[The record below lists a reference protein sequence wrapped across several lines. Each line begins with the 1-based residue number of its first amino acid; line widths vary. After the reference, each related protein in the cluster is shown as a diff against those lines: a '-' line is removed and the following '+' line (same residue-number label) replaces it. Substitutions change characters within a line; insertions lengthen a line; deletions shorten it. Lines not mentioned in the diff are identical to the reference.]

1 MNHTSMYTWI
11 LASFL
16 FIIVVTCLF
25 SNQSNN
31 TVENLTF
38 IDNNKLQNK
47 FAIQLN
53 KLERILLKMNEIEA
67 IL

>member
-1 MNHTSMYTWI
+1 MKHTSMYTWI

-25 SNQSNN
+25 SNQSDY

-38 IDNNKLQNK
+38 IDNDKLQNK
-47 FAIQLN
+47 FAIQLY
-53 KLERILLKMNEIEA
+53 KLDSILLKMNDIEA
-67 IL
+67 NL

>member
-1 MNHTSMYTWI
+1 MKHTSMYTWI

-16 FIIVVTCLF
+16 FIVVVNCLF

-38 IDNNKLQNK
+38 INNDKLQNK
-47 FAIQLN
+47 FAIQLY
-53 KLERILLKMNEIEA
+53 KLDSILLKMNDIEA
-67 IL
+67 NL

>member
-1 MNHTSMYTWI
+1 MYTWI